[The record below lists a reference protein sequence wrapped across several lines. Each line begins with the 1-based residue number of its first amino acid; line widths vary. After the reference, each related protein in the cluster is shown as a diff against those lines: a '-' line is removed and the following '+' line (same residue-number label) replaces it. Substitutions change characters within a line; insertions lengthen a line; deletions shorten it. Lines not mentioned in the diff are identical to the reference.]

1 MSGAEVSVVVPV
13 HNGAGHLGACL
24 HGLANQALPR
34 ERYEVIVVDDG
45 STDGTHA
52 VAERFEGVQLIRQS
66 RTRTAGARN
75 AGWRAASARWIASI
89 DSDCVPSRAWLTALL
104 GAVTVDNDAPVVGAA
119 GKTIGYGSD
128 TAAARFVDLFGSYD
142 AGRHLAHPAFPFAS
156 ACNFIVRRSA
166 LEAVDGFD
174 DRFVHYE
181 APELFVRLR
190 GEVPG
195 AFGFEPR
202 AVVLHRHRAGWRG
215 YWRQQRGYGRGYAQF
230 LWLHRD
236 EIPWSLGREARAW
249 LQVAALGIGAAGT
262 RRGDAALVRRGRFVK
277 ELALRVGF
285 DTTYW
290 SRRERARW

>member
-1 MSGAEVSVVVPV
+1 MSGVEVSVVVPV
-13 HNGAGHLGACL
+13 HNGAEHLGACL
-24 HGLANQALPR
+24 QGLANQALPR

-52 VAERFEGVQLIRQS
+52 VAERFEKVRVIRQR

-75 AGWRAASARWIASI
+75 AGWRAASAPWIASI

-104 GAVTVDNDAPVVGAA
+104 GAVNVDSDAPVIGAA
-119 GKTIGYGSD
+119 GKTVGYRSD

-156 ACNFIVRRSA
+156 ACNIIVRRSA
-166 LEAVDGFD
+166 LETVAGFD
-174 DRFVHYE
+174 ERFVHYE

-190 GEVPG
+190 RHVPG
-195 AFGFEPR
+195 PFPFEPR
-202 AVVLHRHRAGWRG
+202 AVTLHRHRAGWPG

-236 EIPWSLGREARAW
+236 EIPWSMRHEARAW
-249 LQVAALGIGAAGT
+249 LRLAGLGLGAARPG
-262 RRGDAALVRRGRFVK
+262 RGDAALVRRGRFVK

-285 DTTYW
+285 DSAYW
-290 SRRERARW
+290 SRRERTRW